1 MDHADLPTSHWQSA
15 CKALVHFK
23 VLQVQGLIRYNILN
37 NVAASHSQDCLLPY
51 IPNSNWEQSQC
62 PCFLLG
68 EQNEL
73 DPGKVYSVQTRW
85 RNFFYW
91 YFFTVTY
98 GSAFPQQLNY
108 FTSLSTLDRS
118 INQTVVW
125 QGGCSPLTGL
135 YFFKRWIKCTNPWS
149 SGGCLVNHKTTVQES
164 LHYLFMPVVCCKDFT
179 IQPLTGLFVE
189 VSGFLSL
196 PLGCPFSWI
205 HWLTEDLRM
214 HLM

>member
-1 MDHADLPTSHWQSA
+1 MPLFPLGWAKWIGPRE
-15 CKALVHFK
+15 
-23 VLQVQGLIRYNILN
+23 GLFS
-37 NVAASHSQDCLLPY
+37 V
-51 IPNSNWEQSQC
+51 
-62 PCFLLG
+62 
-68 EQNEL
+68 
-73 DPGKVYSVQTRW
+73 DPMTK
-85 RNFFYW
+85 FFYW

-118 INQTVVW
+118 INQTDVW
-125 QGGCSPLTGL
+125 QGGCSLLTGL

-164 LHYLFMPVVCCKDFT
+164 LHYLFMPAMCCKDFT
-179 IQPLTGLFVE
+179 IQPLTGLFVK